1 MGRAIAACLIN
12 DDEYDEYD
20 DHSDVFYKNI
30 GILFKGK

>member
-12 DDEYDEYD
+12 DDEYD